1 MHSRIFEFGIY
12 PIPEEDRVTEYF
24 FEQGDVPMADYYD
37 KTGDRECDLV
47 WLMDTFEGMAR
58 GLVKRD
64 GDAFT
69 FLPGFKRAYF
79 ASEFKDFHRIAKRL
93 AALTEEDF
101 AEESPESD
109 VMNLRD
115 TIDDWFG
122 FYICV
127 SGGGY
132 CESISNWVRGY
143 VEEGETYYV
152 GGIVDFIVL

>member
-1 MHSRIFEFGIY
+1 MHSRIFEFGIT
-12 PIPEEDRVTEYF
+12 PIPEEDRITEYSL
-24 FEQGDVPMADYYD
+24 EQGDVPTADYYG
-37 KTGDRECDLV
+37 KTDDRENDLA
-47 WLMDTFEGMAR
+47 WLMDSFEGMAR

-101 AEESPESD
+101 AEKSPELD
-109 VMNLRD
+109 VMRLRD
-115 TIDDWFG
+115 TFDDQFG

-127 SGGGY
+127 SEDGY
-132 CESISNWVRGY
+132 CKTLGDWVRWD
-143 VEEGETYYV
+143 VEEGKTYYV
-152 GGIVDFIVL
+152 GGIIDYHV